1 MKTALFALHF
11 ACQWAVF
18 VLLWRYVVRPEEDW
32 IIRAFAAGCWL
43 WVAVVGV
50 IVGIWIKNT
59 F

>member
-11 ACQWAVF
+11 ACQWTVF
-18 VLLWRYVVRPEEDW
+18 ILLWRYVVRPENDW
-32 IIRAFAAGCWL
+32 VIRALAAGCWV

-50 IVGIWIKNT
+50 IVGIWIKDT